1 VIENISLV
9 KLANSIFAISN
20 NSFTVDKIIPPNLD
34 NDRNNIIII
43 IVYLFLNF
51 YNNKTPN

>member
-1 VIENISLV
+1 MIENISSV

-20 NSFTVDKIIPPNLD
+20 NSFTVDKIIPPNID